1 MVNRASSSDEPE
13 QIKRISQD
21 IERANNVWRSW
32 CLSTGGTVIELNGDH
47 GRLEVPSSALTDL
60 SKISTQ
66 YSEAVGSPVS
76 VGVGFK
82 LSQADKASK
91 AAKMQGGDRVLL
103 YTAEVDKQ
111 LEQDKEEDKESAVE
125 LRPYVLKENPIQK
138 SQPALA
144 QGAGAG
150 MTGASLTHA
159 QAPTAPTAEGS
170 EHTQGEVAANTIA
183 DAPPVPEGTHAA
195 KDAADYEGLFHQLA
209 EQGHSQDAGRPPM
222 DPQQQQKLDQ
232 LRAGVIKTL
241 QAVKGQDVEQLKQV
255 SPQLYQS
262 VVGMTQAMIQLAQ
275 QVFGDNQI
283 QKAEELLDTVLG
295 FHSELRKA
303 LPRNEAENEA
313 NAQHEAVL
321 QDMVAEKG
329 QTHMGA
335 ELPAEVKVGK
345 QTRIGPLG
353 NLKPQKWSQTSHNR
367 TREADQAN
375 FLDSHPQASRGDD
388 LNTLGLETDNA
399 GFRIPNF
406 RPRSVGESDWSFSH
420 QPVKPGGVAL
430 PWRMYDGRSVVLE
443 PGQSYVF
450 GTNRGGGQVHYLLT
464 PTGVQEVPDSNGD
477 LSDRSTPEMVAH
489 INQHTAQLRNS
500 FDPNASQFGTD
511 AIHPT
516 IAASSAAK
524 IPTAAEMRSAMGRSP
539 AFKKNQDTPSANR
552 PNVPGAEHVRKALDE
567 VHAEVEHRYDHM
579 TQKAK
584 QQGLSEDDIDTS
596 DHDLLPHDCARCQG
610 FPIEQGEIGRCTST
624 ASLLARRL
632 GGGKVVGY
640 AGDDTKTDGAIGEGP
655 EGEGGHDFALIDN
668 RYIAD
673 WWANSYY
680 GHPDLWDTQNPEH
693 QKHIAKLY
701 GDPRNWNEVPPITKG
716 ELHDTELDPTKAPPN
731 GKQMEKA
738 WPKDAAENTA
748 NMQHEA
754 VLHDVLEERGT
765 PVKTRNL
772 ADELDTK
779 VSQIQP
785 PLPDARQDDYF
796 RRIHGAIRSNRAKL
810 APERDML
817 ATADP
822 HFNNMVPE
830 QPSSQHWSGD
840 GSLAFGE
847 RGNEDRQ
854 ADTRFWSAVDTVTG
868 PQEAGPVDQSDIML
882 RSPIMRLKK
891 AWPQDEH
898 ENLANTAAHPVMED
912 AILEQG
918 GTKTPYGPHEA
929 ATAISRAVGKQGL
942 DVRAR
947 SAQAQEGVDEAST
960 WEEGNRNYES
970 DLLRGVNAQRQLQG
984 LPRTDSGVPLEPH
997 NSWGVGASYPAS
1009 PEAQRQAGQR
1019 PARNPNHGD
1028 GYNDHQ
1034 FWATA
1039 DVLSDPGVI
1048 EPAVVSNASQVPNKA
1063 EMQAALARSPIMK
1076 RNAIK
1081 KLNKAL
1087 PRNEHENQ
1095 ANAAAHPVMED
1106 ALLEQGGKKEDHSDH
1121 SHLKISP
1128 GTIPSISEKI
1138 AGIRGSLYETGPSGN
1153 PLDWPWSYP
1162 GYVEAYQQETERASR
1177 EDEVR
1182 DAHGDSGYPSPVE
1195 PNDVS
1200 GFAHRY
1206 PPKIQLQH
1214 PYIDDRHAEADH
1226 AFWNNVTNSLDYP
1239 NETVSNASQIPDKA
1253 TMKSAMARSPIMS
1266 RAKQDMSKAALEAGK
1281 TGRHNVV
1288 LPPGSQIDSSGAG
1301 TKHGGQIKVLDPEKQ
1316 TTKWRSVRAGIVMA
1330 PDGTPTSARNPS
1342 GSK

>member
-32 CLSTGGTVIELNGDH
+32 CLSVGGTVIELNGDH

-60 SKISTQ
+60 SKIATQ

-91 AAKMQGGDRVLL
+91 AARMQGGDRVLL
-103 YTAEVDKQ
+103 YTTEVDKQ

-150 MTGASLTHA
+150 MTGASMSHA
-159 QAPTAPTAEGS
+159 AAPTAPTAEGS

-195 KDAADYEGLFHQLA
+195 KDAADFEGMFHQLA
-209 EQGHSQDAGRPPM
+209 EQGHSEDAGRPPM

-283 QKAEELLDTVLG
+283 QKAEELLDTVSG
-295 FHSELRKA
+295 FHSELR
-303 LPRNEAENEA
+303 
-313 NAQHEAVL
+313 
-321 QDMVAEKG
+321 
-329 QTHMGA
+329 
-335 ELPAEVKVGK
+335 
-345 QTRIGPLG
+345 
-353 NLKPQKWSQTSHNR
+353 
-367 TREADQAN
+367 
-375 FLDSHPQASRGDD
+375 
-388 LNTLGLETDNA
+388 
-399 GFRIPNF
+399 
-406 RPRSVGESDWSFSH
+406 
-420 QPVKPGGVAL
+420 
-430 PWRMYDGRSVVLE
+430 
-443 PGQSYVF
+443 
-450 GTNRGGGQVHYLLT
+450 
-464 PTGVQEVPDSNGD
+464 
-477 LSDRSTPEMVAH
+477 
-489 INQHTAQLRNS
+489 
-500 FDPNASQFGTD
+500 
-511 AIHPT
+511 
-516 IAASSAAK
+516 
-524 IPTAAEMRSAMGRSP
+524 
-539 AFKKNQDTPSANR
+539 
-552 PNVPGAEHVRKALDE
+552 
-567 VHAEVEHRYDHM
+567 
-579 TQKAK
+579 
-584 QQGLSEDDIDTS
+584 
-596 DHDLLPHDCARCQG
+596 
-610 FPIEQGEIGRCTST
+610 
-624 ASLLARRL
+624 
-632 GGGKVVGY
+632 
-640 AGDDTKTDGAIGEGP
+640 
-655 EGEGGHDFALIDN
+655 
-668 RYIAD
+668 
-673 WWANSYY
+673 
-680 GHPDLWDTQNPEH
+680 
-693 QKHIAKLY
+693 
-701 GDPRNWNEVPPITKG
+701 
-716 ELHDTELDPTKAPPN
+716 
-731 GKQMEKA
+731 KA
-738 WPKDAAENTA
+738 WPKDAAENQA
-748 NMQHEA
+748 NADSNA
-754 VLHDVLEERGT
+754 VLHDVLEEQGT

-810 APERDML
+810 APERDVLL
-817 ATADP
+817 AGDP
-822 HFNNMVPE
+822 NFNNIVPE

-882 RSPIMRLKK
+882 RSPIMRMKK
-891 AWPQDEH
+891 AWPRDEH
-898 ENLANTAAHPVMED
+898 ENLANAAAHPVMED

-942 DVRAR
+942 NVKAR

-984 LPRTDSGVPLEPH
+984 LPRTDSSVPLEPH

-1039 DVLSDPGVI
+1039 DVLSEPGVV
-1048 EPAVVSNASQVPNKA
+1048 EPAPVSNASQVPNKA
-1063 EMQAALARSPIMK
+1063 EMQTALARSPIMK
-1076 RNAIK
+1076 RNAVT

-1087 PRNEHENQ
+1087 PRNEHENL

-1106 ALLEQGGKKEDHSDH
+1106 AILEGG
-1121 SHLKISP
+1121 
-1128 GTIPSISEKI
+1128 GTKTDESEGLAPAIPQKI
-1138 AGIRGSLYETGPSGN
+1138 ASIRAAAESPSGN

-1162 GYVEAYQQETERASR
+1162 GYQEAYAQEQQRA
-1177 EDEVR
+1177 DE
-1182 DAHGDSGYPSPVE
+1182 ASSPIE
-1195 PNDVS
+1195 PNDVAS
-1200 GFAHRY
+1200 FGGKFPSKAS
-1206 PPKIQLQH
+1206 QSH
-1214 PYIDDRHAEADH
+1214 PYIDDRHRENDH
-1226 AFWNNVTNSLDYP
+1226 QFWDGITNSIGQ
-1239 NETVSNASQIPDKA
+1239 ETVSNATQIPDK
-1253 TMKSAMARSPIMS
+1253 TEMKSAMARSPIMS

-1301 TKHGGQIKVLDPEKQ
+1301 TKQGGRIKVLKPDG
-1316 TTKWRSVRAGIVMA
+1316 TSAWRSVRAGVVRA
-1330 PDGTPTSARNPS
+1330 PDGTPTSSRNPS
-1342 GSK
+1342 PDK